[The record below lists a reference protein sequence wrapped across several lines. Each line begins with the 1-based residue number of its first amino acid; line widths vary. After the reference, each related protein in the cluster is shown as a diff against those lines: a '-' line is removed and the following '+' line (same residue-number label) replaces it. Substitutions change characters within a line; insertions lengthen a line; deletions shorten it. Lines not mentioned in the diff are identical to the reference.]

1 MESQILQDA
10 QATLEL
16 EKVARMKS
24 EQRRLL
30 ENDVMAVRLKVEEM
44 VRKQAKLKLAAAS
57 LEQHR
62 VFLNDIISHKVSPR
76 TPSSARRFFDSEGGV
91 AEMVHSPKMI
101 RERLAKKEMNVISQS
116 ELMLQATELVDRFP
130 VNHRSNAN
138 NSLIQLSQPLPARPE
153 PKIHFT
159 LNDEVFSVVHRL
171 YKRFISTKSC
181 NYEPLGSFAA
191 IEHCAYHLL
200 DLVASCDPTMLDKII
215 SKIVMDKK
223 KSMETKLLEEEEAK
237 RRKREEIALLR
248 ATSAP
253 AEFKRPAVTRKQ
265 FSSRK
270 ISLSVKEEIVMR
282 HREDLSYLFKLQ
294 QD

>member
-1 MESQILQDA
+1 MASSKKKDARFIHQDLNSFVDFKREMVRLDFAASNLRKACQAVKDEKERQREELRCARSDVESRGKLMESQILQDA

-44 VRKQAKLKLAAAS
+44 VRKQAKLKLAVAS

-130 VNHRSNAN
+130 VNHRYLPRHWKYPKYLQNDRLIQNICLSWLADFSWYLSCGCKGKNMWQWKFEV
-138 NSLIQLSQPLPARPE
+138 NSLLVFILFRNYSVQLWCQ
-153 PKIHFT
+153 
-159 LNDEVFSVVHRL
+159 
-171 YKRFISTKSC
+171 
-181 NYEPLGSFAA
+181 
-191 IEHCAYHLL
+191 
-200 DLVASCDPTMLDKII
+200 
-215 SKIVMDKK
+215 
-223 KSMETKLLEEEEAK
+223 
-237 RRKREEIALLR
+237 
-248 ATSAP
+248 
-253 AEFKRPAVTRKQ
+253 
-265 FSSRK
+265 
-270 ISLSVKEEIVMR
+270 
-282 HREDLSYLFKLQ
+282 
-294 QD
+294 